1 MTIRIVTYLV
11 LAGLLSSASVMGCAR
26 KDADDQANG
35 TAESESEE
43 AARVEGREQGRR
55 QEQAR
60 ARQEAER
67 TPRVETLVIPAGTSV
82 VAALQTVVSTDVN
95 QNGDQF
101 TATTT
106 APIVVSGRTV
116 VPSGAKVLGALRNV
130 EASGR
135 VKGRAQMSLSF
146 EQIADAQGRMHPIH
160 AQPLNL
166 KAESETKSDAEKIAA
181 GAIAGAIIGGII
193 EGKKGAAVG
202 GAVGAGAGTVV
213 MLATKGEDIELRPG
227 QQLNI
232 QFTQP
237 ASIPVVVAL
246 R

>member
-1 MTIRIVTYLV
+1 MTQRFVTGLV
-11 LAGLLSSASVMGCAR
+11 LAGLLSSTSVIGCAR
-26 KDADDQANG
+26 KGVEDEAKTTTDEATKEATSNDR
-35 TAESESEE
+35 AEARREEQPRAREE
-43 AARVEGREQGRR
+43 AP
-55 QEQAR
+55 
-60 ARQEAER
+60 R

-82 VAALQTVVSTDVN
+82 VASLQTTVATDVN
-95 QNGDQF
+95 HNGDPF

-116 VPSGAKVLGALRNV
+116 VPAGAKVQGALRNV

-146 EQIADAQGRMHPIH
+146 EQIADAQGKMHAIH
-160 AQPLNL
+160 AAPLNL

-181 GAIAGAIIGGII
+181 GAVAGAIIGGII
-193 EGKKGAAVG
+193 EGKKGAAIG
-202 GAVGAGAGTVV
+202 GAAGAGAGTIV
-213 MLATKGEDIELRPG
+213 MLATKGDDIELRPG

-232 QFTQP
+232 EFTQP
-237 ASIPVVVAL
+237 ASLPVVAQ